1 MVKQKWNLSKEKLWK
16 IKQKEKRKINIHEMY
31 LGKYLCGITSH
42 TVPAMRLSV
51 ISSFN
56 TIENS
61 KSIILGCFLVSDL
74 YGQHTVHV
82 GNVYPGLPA

>member
-1 MVKQKWNLSKEKLWK
+1 MVKEKWNLSKEKLWK
-16 IKQKEKRKINIHEMY
+16 IKQKEKRKISIHEMY
-31 LGKYLCGITSH
+31 LVQGKYLTSY

-61 KSIILGCFLVSDL
+61 KSIILGFISESKRMLLGFRSLWTMCCSCR
-74 YGQHTVHV
+74 
-82 GNVYPGLPA
+82 

>member
-1 MVKQKWNLSKEKLWK
+1 MVKEKWNLSKEKLWK

-61 KSIILGCFLVSDL
+61 KSIILGFISESKRMLLGFRSLWTTHCSCR
-74 YGQHTVHV
+74 
-82 GNVYPGLPA
+82 